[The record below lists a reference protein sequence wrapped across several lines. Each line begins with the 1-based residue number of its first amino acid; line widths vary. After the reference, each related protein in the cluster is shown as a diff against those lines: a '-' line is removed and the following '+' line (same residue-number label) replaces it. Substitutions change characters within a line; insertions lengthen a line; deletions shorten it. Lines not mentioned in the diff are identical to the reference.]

1 MKTKAWM
8 LLTLA
13 MTTLTGACG
22 ASHAAMEPHMAPLQ
36 LSEQAPAAP
45 AALDVNHFVRDK
57 PAGLTEDAL
66 REILAAPVYLEEGA
80 RIGVLPVETGYAPD
94 PDLPLAAVPASLSTA
109 LEGSGLY
116 EVTTEVSTG
125 FPTGVGIGGL
135 RELAAR
141 YRSDYLL
148 LYRHRFIDRSY
159 VNEWG
164 VMWLTVLGAFFV
176 PSETLETAGV
186 LEATLFDVKTGT
198 ILFTVYERVTQ
209 SSAENI
215 WHNDRKRREMK
226 QALLEGAAKKLA
238 DQVVWKSQRLA
249 AARPQKP
256 AMAAHLDAPRPTE
269 APDSPVA
276 SLGGAD

>member
-1 MKTKAWM
+1 MKTSM

-13 MTTLTGACG
+13 ATTLGACG
-22 ASHAAMEPHMAPLQ
+22 MSRSAMAPDMAPLQ
-36 LSEQAPAAP
+36 LTQVDAPAP
-45 AALDVNHFVRDK
+45 AALERNHFVRDK

-66 REILAAPVYLEEGA
+66 REILAAPVYLEDGA
-80 RIGVLPVETGYAPD
+80 RIGVLPVETGYEPD

-109 LEGSGLY
+109 LEGSGLF

-125 FPTGVGIGGL
+125 FPTGIGVAGL

-148 LYRHRFIDRSY
+148 LYRHRFVDRSY

-164 VMWLTVLGAFFV
+164 VMWLTVLGVFFV
-176 PSETLETAGV
+176 PSETLESAGV

-198 ILFTVYERVTQ
+198 ILFTVYERVTAR
-209 SSAENI
+209 SDENI

-226 QALLEGAAKKLA
+226 QALLDGAAKKLA

-249 AARPQKP
+249 AARPSQP
-256 AMAAHLDAPRPTE
+256 ATAAR
-269 APDSPVA
+269 PVA
-276 SLGGAD
+276 ANPDGSASGALE